1 MKLNETKE
9 LKKIQNSMKTI
20 IISDIHS
27 DSETV
32 IPYGLRVGR
41 AFETETDV
49 LHIIDSRLHQGKY
62 SSVSDSQSI
71 TPGNKFSQKEIIER
85 EKGIA
90 WKKMDKILSA
100 EGSRLNYPLKV
111 NRVIVENT
119 VEEEIVQRAG
129 NEKPNIFVIS
139 AEPDGTIFQS
149 LEEILSVFKKAGAIA
164 IVVPPKKEYTNWEKI
179 VLPVDF
185 DHDDITRFTDLK
197 FVIDKFEPLVNVVS
211 VTKDSNYFNME
222 LKSKTWV
229 KNAIQS
235 FLPASVKTN
244 VLKGNDFAET
254 VTKFV
259 NRNQPDLVMLFRRKQ
274 NKVESIFL
282 DDAVIKMVKH
292 VKVPLL
298 VCFRK

>member
-1 MKLNETKE
+1 
-9 LKKIQNSMKTI
+9 
-20 IISDIHS
+20 
-27 DSETV
+27 
-32 IPYGLRVGR
+32 
-41 AFETETDV
+41 
-49 LHIIDSRLHQGKY
+49 
-62 SSVSDSQSI
+62 VSDSQSI
-71 TPGNKFSQKEIIER
+71 TPGSKFSQKEIIER

-119 VEEEIVQRAG
+119 VEDEIVKRAG
-129 NEKPNIFVIS
+129 EEKPNIFVIS
-139 AEPDGTIFQS
+139 AEPDGAIFQS
-149 LEEILSVFKKAGAIA
+149 IEEILSVLKKAGAIA
-164 IVVPPKKEYTNWEKI
+164 IVVPPQKEYTDWEKI

-197 FVIDKFEPLVNVVS
+197 FVIDKFDPLVNVVS

-229 KNAIQS
+229 KNAIKS

-259 NRNQPDLVMLFRRKQ
+259 NRNKPDLVMLFRRKQ
-274 NKVESIFL
+274 NTIESIFL
-282 DDAVIKMVKH
+282 DDAVTKMVKH
-292 VKVPLL
+292 VNIPVL